1 MLLTKLL
8 HPFLFR
14 INLPATS
21 IVNLLEIV
29 ILVSRGFTAFNIQ
42 TLIKVVII
50 IMKRFHGV
58 PPLDYLVFL
67 SLVILYIVN
76 IVELLIM
83 ACIFVSILP
92 GFRKKLITSLA
103 FINVTII
110 LIRCVDNRFV
120 ISMFSLILGI
130 KWILIWILVR
140 GLGRIIA
147 FSVGS
152 CFYIWE

>member
-110 LIRCVDNRFV
+110 LIWCVHNRFV

-140 GLGRIIA
+140 GLRRIIGVI
-147 FSVGS
+147 SRS
-152 CFYIWE
+152 